1 MNENI
6 SRANENEQ
14 ESIPAT
20 PLQPAV
26 PTRPPVPPCPP
37 PPMPPCPPPP
47 RPCPPCDSHPWPQPV
62 PPHGPIPPACPPDP
76 YPPCPPE
83 PCYPS
88 GRRKRPLWCGP
99 VDTTKPGDFY
109 NVSVPCKNPI
119 PPEGYDIAPLVPY
132 VPGTSVEK
140 QMEYLY
146 SRMNQLIAIF
156 TECNDKVFG
165 AYQAVVN
172 SATCNNA
179 YYNEITMEQG
189 YFPESQVAYKVTHIP
204 FIDCT
209 GNPIY
214 LELGLPNNS
223 TINDGG
229 TENCY
234 SASRRTL
241 ADKLIPAT
249 QSGEKWQG
257 WVMWKGRQVNAPQPP
272 IITEKQENPPYYI
285 FGVSENG
292 YLKWYPADV
301 SIRTLNV
308 EKIRNAMNCSAVL
321 VNQKQATPEL
331 FSPVGTQHLAR
342 TAIGMNYDT
351 KERFIIQV
359 DGSEQTGCTEAELA
373 DIFVRYGC
381 NVAVQVAY
389 STSSFAMDKGLM
401 EFEPATVDSDQTPT
415 MPAVSGFWYIT
426 KRRHY
431 HNAFVKEIA
440 LLTQMMGEQIW
451 YDWVNAD
458 SIDYVK
464 DRIREV
470 YAKLLQEI
478 TDRTDGDEHLQEQID
493 ALVGADILEV
503 TSTLA
508 GTTKRIYT
516 IKRKDGTEVS
526 VPIVT
531 YDYEQ
536 LSLQLGQI
544 ASVEGRLN
552 EEIQARIEG
561 DMKNAA
567 DLQKVI
573 NDLTAEVA
581 ARIKGDQ
588 DIMNYLSDQ
597 SNPIYTYIN
606 QVQSTLNTSIAM
618 EKAERMAADD
628 GLNTQIANFKLEYN
642 TFVGTTNTEISNLK
656 TSISDL
662 ETSVNAEI
670 ATIKGNINDINDT
683 LNQHTTDITTLQGQY
698 NDLTTR
704 MSSLNSAVTALQSA
718 FNNLETSFD
727 NIKTAFSEL
736 QQNFTNLSNE
746 FDQLKADMQGIEDAI
761 KQKIENGPWL
771 NQITISAPDGQLTRR
786 MRPDA
791 NGVFFTMPGDDSQD
805 SLAEVKVGTAQT
817 QSSAVPLEQV
827 ENMDVQAIA
836 DAHNYTDVE
845 IKKIQEQIGDL
856 AYLSVTGGMMSGDIN
871 MVDHYIKNLPDPEDD
886 GDAAN
891 KSYVD
896 LKVGIAGD
904 GKFLPLSGGTMAGD
918 INSDG
923 NTVTGLKNPENP
935 TDAVNL
941 QYLQEHSTDNALPL
955 AGGTMSGDIDMDGN
969 VVTGLPTT
977 EPENVGDAISKG
989 YLDSIIGEGVVQWG
1003 DSSIVYE
1010 KSGSHD
1016 ETNYVYT
1023 PPSDGVLI
1031 GKLTT
1036 TQNNASDGTVYVLI
1050 RRISDNVVLGSERAT
1065 FHDYGTTTVPVKSG
1079 VDYRITSFANNTYTS
1094 VTVFFIPYK
1103 NLVTI
1108 PKSELLGEAQVKW
1121 DSRISVV
1128 TADET
1133 RGATGS
1139 TFIKNYT
1146 PTSDGVF
1153 VLCGISFVNSL
1164 CSLAFAGVKELPTN
1178 MDLGSL
1184 QFNSADFD
1192 QTATIP
1198 AKQGISYQIITQVVD
1213 TANKTDVF
1221 VYYVP
1226 YKQIVSVPKTEI
1238 LADAQINFD
1247 NYTTVSAY
1255 HVYTQVESFV
1265 WKAPKTGTL
1274 TIILDINTLSPN
1286 TVLSAVVNKNNSLGA
1301 LLGSGSVY
1309 EKGSETYT
1317 IPVNKGEN
1325 YYVIFT
1331 SDGTPAAGH
1340 VGAWFDG
1347 YSDMVTLMPSGL
1359 KFLPEQIIVNSMTN
1373 VPAPFATDG
1382 TLQHMSYTPTTS
1394 GFLCGYCSGDISEQ
1408 KWVSLFTANNSSGIT
1423 VINDEVIGANN
1434 IPFCYPVNANESYT
1448 LNFGLNDSDAVVQ
1461 AWFRPLKL

>member
-6 SRANENEQ
+6 SKANENEQ
-14 ESIPAT
+14 ESIPAI
-20 PLQPAV
+20 PLQPSV

-47 RPCPPCDSHPWPQPV
+47 RPCPPCDTHPWPQPV
-62 PPHGPIPPACPPDP
+62 PPHGPIPPPCPPDP
-76 YPPCPPE
+76 YPPCPPD

-99 VDTTKPGDFY
+99 VDTTKPGEFY

-179 YYNEITMEQG
+179 YYNEITTEQG
-189 YFPESQVAYKVTHIP
+189 YFPESQTAYKVTHIP

-272 IITEKQENPPYYI
+272 IITEKQDNPAYYI

-292 YLKWYPADV
+292 YLKWYPSDV

-415 MPAVSGFWYIT
+415 IPAVSGFWYIT

-470 YAKLLQEI
+470 YAKLMQEI
-478 TDRTDGDEHLQEQID
+478 TDRMDGDENLQEQID
-493 ALVGADILEV
+493 VLVGADILEV
-503 TSTLA
+503 QTSLA

-536 LSLQLGQI
+536 LSIQLGQI

-561 DMKNAA
+561 DMQNAA
-567 DLQKVI
+567 NLQKVI

-606 QVQSTLNTSIAM
+606 QVKSNLTTSIAM

-642 TFVGTTNTEISNLK
+642 TFVGSTNTEINSLK
-656 TSISDL
+656 TSISNL

-670 ATIKGNINDINDT
+670 ATIKGNISDINDT

-746 FDQLKADMQGIEDAI
+746 FDQLKADMQGIETNI

-771 NQITISAPDGQLTRR
+771 EQVTVSAPDGQLTRR

-791 NGVFFTMPGDDSQD
+791 NGVFFTMPGNNSQD
-805 SLAEVKVGTAQT
+805 ALAQVKVGTAQT
-817 QSSAVPLEQV
+817 PSSAVPLEQV
-827 ENMDVQAIA
+827 ENMDVQSIA

-845 IKKIQEQIGDL
+845 IKKIKDQIGDL

-871 MVDHYIKNLPDPEDD
+871 MVDHYIKNLPAPEDE

-896 LKVGIAGD
+896 LKVGIAGN
-904 GKFLPLSGGTMAGD
+904 GKFLPLAGGTMLGD

-923 NTVTGLKNPENP
+923 NTITGLKDPENP

-955 AGGTMSGDIDMDGN
+955 AGGTMTGDINMDGN
-969 VVTGLPTT
+969 VVSGLPVT
-977 EPENVGDAISKG
+977 EPKNAGDAISKG
-989 YLDSIIGEGVVQWG
+989 YLDSIIGEG
-1003 DSSIVYE
+1003 
-1010 KSGSHD
+1010 
-1016 ETNYVYT
+1016 
-1023 PPSDGVLI
+1023 
-1031 GKLTT
+1031 
-1036 TQNNASDGTVYVLI
+1036 
-1050 RRISDNVVLGSERAT
+1050 
-1065 FHDYGTTTVPVKSG
+1065 
-1079 VDYRITSFANNTYTS
+1079 
-1094 VTVFFIPYK
+1094 
-1103 NLVTI
+1103 
-1108 PKSELLGEAQVKW
+1108 QVKW

-1133 RGATGS
+1133 RQAGGAYV
-1139 TFIKNYT
+1139 KNYT
-1146 PTSDGVF
+1146 PSSDGVF
-1153 VLCGISFVNSL
+1153 VVYGHTATNSE
-1164 CSLAFAGVKELPTN
+1164 CTLAYGVVEELVA
-1178 MDLGSL
+1178 DVYLGSM
-1184 QFNSADFD
+1184 QFNSSDFD
-1192 QTATIP
+1192 QTITIP
-1198 AKQGISYQIITQVVD
+1198 AKQGIAYKLTTRVID
-1213 TANKTDVF
+1213 AANLTDVAI
-1221 VYYVP
+1221 YYVP

-1247 NYTTVSAY
+1247 QYTTILSTNQDAEHLTMNYT
-1255 HVYTQVESFV
+1255 
-1265 WKAPKTGTL
+1265 APATG
-1274 TIILDINTLSPN
+1274 
-1286 TVLSAVVNKNNSLGA
+1286 
-1301 LLGSGSVY
+1301 LLGITIESDTTNYSTYVNVYKPDNSILVDCDVQYSVNNQTCY
-1309 EKGSETYT
+1309 APLIKGETYR
-1317 IPVNKGEN
+1317 IQYANRLLIGDPPANKPFIKITF
-1325 YYVIFT
+1325 Y
-1331 SDGTPAAGH
+1331 P
-1340 VGAWFDG
+1340 
-1347 YSDMVTLMPSGL
+1347 YSDMVTLM
-1359 KFLPEQIIVNSMTN
+1359 Q
-1373 VPAPFATDG
+1373 PAPNLIYHEEKWIFTGNNPITTGQYLSDSVVPIGYHLIGATVTAVLSNVVAIREIGIDTSGHYRMYSYLDG
-1382 TLQHMSYTPTTS
+1382 TVA
-1394 GFLCGYCSGDISEQ
+1394 D
-1408 KWVSLFTANNSSGIT
+1408 TAYPGSVNIT
-1423 VINDEVIGANN
+1423 YLLSNN
-1434 IPFCYPVNANESYT
+1434 IEKV
-1448 LNFGLNDSDAVVQ
+1448 
-1461 AWFRPLKL
+1461 

>member
-179 YYNEITMEQG
+179 YYNEITTEQG

-351 KERFIIQV
+351 KERFIIQA

-845 IKKIQEQIGDL
+845 IKKIQKQIGDL

-904 GKFLPLSGGTMAGD
+904 GKFLPLSGGTMTGD

-955 AGGTMSGDIDMDGN
+955 AGGTMTGDIDMNGN
-969 VVTGLPTT
+969 VVSGLPVT
-977 EPENVGDAISKG
+977 EPGNAGDAISKG
-989 YLDSIIGEGVVQWG
+989 YLDSIIGEGMIQYDTPIVIY
-1003 DSSIVYE
+1003 DSQTGVNA
-1010 KSGSHD
+1010 
-1016 ETNYVYT
+1016 TFNYT
-1023 PPSDGVLI
+1023 PESSGIITVNLI
-1031 GKLTT
+1031 GVGTPPNLGPYAAVNTYLNEVLQNRIEV
-1036 TQNNASDGTVYVLI
+1036 TQENNNASTIGVNKGDDVKF
-1050 RRISDNVVLGSERAT
+1050 T
-1065 FHDYGTTTVPVKSG
+1065 FQYLSPSTEE
-1079 VDYRITSFANNTYTS
+1079 FNATYT
-1094 VTVFFIPYK
+1094 VIYYPYK
-1103 NLVTI
+1103 NIVTI

-1121 DSRISVV
+1121 NNRIPVL
-1128 TADET
+1128 E
-1133 RGATGS
+1133 ATELHTHPEGV
-1139 TFIKNYT
+1139 IKNYV
-1146 PTSDGVF
+1146 PNDDGVF
-1153 VLCGISFVNSL
+1153 VCYLHTAVNTTVDSV
-1164 CSLAFAGVKELPTN
+1164 AYVVVTEAP
-1178 MDLGSL
+1178 DIYLGSA
-1184 QFNSADFD
+1184 QIKSGDFD
-1192 QTATIP
+1192 STITIP
-1198 AKQGISYQIITQVVD
+1198 AKQGVSYILNGFSNEPNNLI
-1213 TANKTDVF
+1213 DVAC
-1221 VYYVP
+1221 YYVP

-1247 NYTTVSAY
+1247 NYITILSTNENAEHLSLT
-1255 HVYTQVESFV
+1255 YT
-1265 WKAPKTGTL
+1265 APSTG
-1274 TIILDINTLSPN
+1274 
-1286 TVLSAVVNKNNSLGA
+1286 
-1301 LLGSGSVY
+1301 LLGVTIESDVINYSTYVNVFKPDNSILVDCDVQNNANNQTCY
-1309 EKGSETYT
+1309 APLIKGETYR
-1317 IPVNKGEN
+1317 IQYGNRLLNGDPPANKPFIKITF
-1325 YYVIFT
+1325 Y
-1331 SDGTPAAGH
+1331 P
-1340 VGAWFDG
+1340 
-1347 YSDMVTLMPSGL
+1347 YSDMVTLMQPAPNLAYHDETWTFTEDNPLISGSYTSENVCPSG
-1359 KFLPEQIIVNSMTN
+1359 
-1373 VPAPFATDG
+1373 
-1382 TLQHMSYTPTTS
+1382 YTCV
-1394 GFLCGYCSGDISEQ
+1394 G
-1408 KWVSLFTANNSSGIT
+1408 T
-1423 VINDEVIGANN
+1423 VILSIPGHYTVLSEINILNN
-1434 IPFCYPVNANESYT
+1434 GKYRFNAIVTQPVPTESYPAT
-1448 LNFGLNDSDAVVQ
+1448 LTIRYLLTNNMESV
-1461 AWFRPLKL
+1461 